1 MQEGIYTTIVP
12 QLAGILETVIVS
24 NPACF
29 VSPQMWDQYETLLWR
44 TLGDNAGN
52 LTESLDHLSRRNK
65 GLRRQASLH
74 TMSPKQRIIHL
85 LDMAFEDV
93 DIASLSDTC
102 LALVRDTDSVVTTYL
117 QWGSTLY
124 RTGNARLYLTVRL
137 LRTCSVGR
145 SGLEAAI
152 MRFMSRSVDH
162 IGLSKSSLFRILAEL
177 FRSKHLDVGKYLQWL
192 MAKGCT
198 NGASALSQ
206 VCRSPVPAVVC

>member
-1 MQEGIYTTIVP
+1 MP
-12 QLAGILETVIVS
+12 QLTGILKTIIVS
-24 NPACF
+24 RPACF

-44 TLGDNAGN
+44 TLGDNGGN

-65 GLRRQASLH
+65 RLWRRAPLH
-74 TMSPKQRIIHL
+74 AITLKQRIIHL

-93 DIASLSDTC
+93 DIASLSNTC
-102 LALVRDTDSVVTTYL
+102 IALVRDTDSLITTYL

-137 LRTCSVGR
+137 LRSCHVGR
-145 SGLEAAI
+145 GGLEAAI

-192 MAKGCT
+192 MAKGYS

-206 VCRSPVPAVVC
+206 VRRFPFAAITY